1 MDIKLE
7 KKKGIQKKH
16 IPYIIVGTIFLGL
29 LSMIAFSS
37 GNKKLKVNNET
48 LNISTVDKGEFN
60 EYIRITGLVQP
71 KTTILLSPLE
81 RGVVTEFFV
90 EEGEMVKKGDE
101 IFRLVNSQ
109 LNLDI
114 LKTQADLAE
123 QENFLRN
130 TRVTMEQEKLNLQQ
144 EMIQLMHNVSKAK
157 RKYSQYK
164 RLIKDN
170 LVSEEDYIQAKED
183 YELQAMKKQLVAN
196 RQIQDSIYRTIQVE
210 NMEISLENMRK
221 NMELT
226 YERFENLN
234 VKSPISGQLGSLFI
248 VLGESVSSG
257 HKSGQVND
265 LSTYKVQAQ
274 IDEHYI
280 DRVNAGLIGSLDR
293 SGDLFEMEVTKVY
306 PEVADGKFKTDLF
319 FTGNLPENIRSGQ
332 TYYINLATGTP
343 DQTVYIPRGSFF
355 QSTGG
360 NWIFVVSE
368 DGSRAIRRPIN
379 IGRQNPQYYEVT
391 EGLKKGERVI
401 TSSYDLFGESEE
413 LILN

>member
-16 IPYIIVGTIFLGL
+16 IPYIIVGAIFLGL
-29 LSMIAFSS
+29 VGMIAFSS
-37 GNKKLKVNNET
+37 GNKKLKVNSET
-48 LNISTVDKGEFN
+48 LNVSTVDKGEFN
-60 EYIRITGLVQP
+60 EYVRITGLVQP

-81 RGVVTEFFV
+81 SGIVTEFDV
-90 EEGEMVKKGDE
+90 EEGEMVKKGDV
-101 IFRLVNSQ
+101 IFRLSNSQ

-114 LKTQADLAE
+114 LNTEASLAE
-123 QENFLRN
+123 KENFLRN

-144 EMIQLMHNVSKAK
+144 EMMQLMSNVSRAK
-157 RKYSQYK
+157 RKFAQYE
-164 RLIKDN
+164 RLNKDR
-170 LVSEEDYIQAKED
+170 LVSTEDYIQAKED

-196 RQIQDSIYRTIQVE
+196 RQIQDSIYRTIQVD
-210 NMEISLENMRK
+210 NMENSLDNMKK
-221 NMELT
+221 NMALT
-226 YERFENLN
+226 YERLDNLN
-234 VKSPISGQLGSLFI
+234 VKSPISGQLGSVFV
-248 VLGESVSSG
+248 VLGESISSG

-280 DRVNAGLIGSLDR
+280 DRVNSGLIGSLER
-293 SGDLFEMEVTKVY
+293 GGDMFEMEVTKVY
-306 PEVADGKFKTDLF
+306 PEVSEGKFKTDLF
-319 FTGNLPENIRSGQ
+319 FTGNLPDNIRAGQ

-368 DGSRAIRRPIN
+368 DGSTAIRRPIK

-391 EGLKKGERVI
+391 EGLKKGEKVI
-401 TSSYDLFGESEE
+401 TSSYDLFGDSEE

>member
-210 NMEISLENMRK
+210 NMEISLGNMRK

-306 PEVADGKFKTDLF
+306 PEVAEGKFKTDLF

-343 DQTVYIPRGSFF
+343 DETVYIPRGSFF